1 MFLAL
6 KSSIGARRHPG
17 RQSPR
22 FATTQGDKTM
32 KRLIAATLALAAF
45 HALANDAAL
54 IEETKK
60 TALGIPPKLLQ
71 MVQEEINKGSYDGAI
86 AACNDKAPKMA
97 AAASQSTGWAIRRV
111 SLKNRNPKAVPDAWE
126 QAVLEDFDRRRAAG
140 DSPANMEK
148 AEIVAEGDK
157 RTLRY
162 MKALPTQGVCLN
174 CHGTEDKIDAKVKA
188 RLTELY
194 PNDKATGYSE
204 GQIRGALTVKRPL

>member
-1 MFLAL
+1 
-6 KSSIGARRHPG
+6 
-17 RQSPR
+17 
-22 FATTQGDKTM
+22 M
-32 KRLIAATLALAAF
+32 KKLFAATLALAALQ
-45 HALANDAAL
+45 ALANDAAL

-60 TALGIPPKLLQ
+60 TALSIPPKLLQ

-97 AAASQSTGWAIRRV
+97 AAASQNTGWAIRRV

-126 QAVLEDFDRRRAAG
+126 RAVLEDFDRRRAAG
-140 DSPANMEK
+140 ESPANMEK
-148 AEIVAEGDK
+148 AEIVTEGDK

-174 CHGTEDKIDAKVKA
+174 CHGTEDKINSAAKAK
-188 RLTELY
+188 LTELY

>member
-1 MFLAL
+1 LATAATL
-6 KSSIGARRHPG
+6 ADNSS
-17 RQSPR
+17 R
-22 FATTQGDKTM
+22 FTTTQGDKTM
-32 KRLIAATLALAAF
+32 KKLFATTLALTAL
-45 HALANDAAL
+45 HALANDATL

>member
-1 MFLAL
+1 MSKLF
-6 KSSIGARRHPG
+6 
-17 RQSPR
+17 
-22 FATTQGDKTM
+22 
-32 KRLIAATLALAAF
+32 AATLIFTAF
-45 HALANDAAL
+45 SALANDAAL

-97 AAASQSTGWAIRRV
+97 AAASQNTGWAIRRV

-140 DSPANMEK
+140 ESPANMEK

-174 CHGTEDKIDAKVKA
+174 CHGTEDKINSAAKAK
-188 RLTELY
+188 LTELY

>member
-1 MFLAL
+1 MSKLF
-6 KSSIGARRHPG
+6 
-17 RQSPR
+17 
-22 FATTQGDKTM
+22 
-32 KRLIAATLALAAF
+32 AATLIFTAF
-45 HALANDAAL
+45 SALANDAAL

-97 AAASQSTGWAIRRV
+97 AATSQSTGWAIRRV

-140 DSPANMEK
+140 ESPANMEK

-174 CHGTEDKIDAKVKA
+174 CHGTEDKINSAAKAK
-188 RLTELY
+188 LTELY